1 MTYAEDYLSFLVHF
15 HGTRD
20 YFECHEI
27 LEEYWKET
35 APKERDSHWV
45 GLIQIAVALY
55 HDRRG
60 NKKGAARTL
69 AKALANLHL
78 KKAELLK
85 LGLDPER
92 LFKLLEDTLERM
104 LSQKPYK
111 SINLP
116 ISDQRLI
123 EKCQSMCSQEGSIWG
138 ADSDMTNTSIVDK
151 HLMRDRSDVISER
164 ARQLSLRKTRMEDR
178 P

>member
-1 MTYAEDYLSFLVHF
+1 MHLPEDYLSYLVEF

-60 NKKGAARTL
+60 NKPGASRTL
-69 AKALANLHL
+69 AKAISNLRC
-78 KKAELLK
+78 KKAELQQ
-85 LGLDPER
+85 LGLDS
-92 LFKLLEDTLERM
+92 KALLELLQQTHERM
-104 LSQKPYK
+104 LLNKPYQ

-116 ISDQRLI
+116 INDPELLAH
-123 EKCQSMCSQEGSIWG
+123 CQSLCNQEGYTWCME
-138 ADSDMTNTSIVDK
+138 SDCTNLELVDR
-151 HLMRDRSDVISER
+151 HLTRDRSEVILER
-164 ARQLSLRKTRMEDR
+164 NRQLSLRKLKIEDR
-178 P
+178 S

>member
-1 MTYAEDYLSFLVHF
+1 
-15 HGTRD
+15 
-20 YFECHEI
+20 
-27 LEEYWKET
+27 
-35 APKERDSHWV
+35 
-45 GLIQIAVALY
+45 
-55 HDRRG
+55 
-60 NKKGAARTL
+60 
-69 AKALANLHL
+69 
-78 KKAELLK
+78 
-85 LGLDPER
+85 
-92 LFKLLEDTLERM
+92 LLEDTHERM

-123 EKCQSMCSQEGSIWG
+123 EKCQSMCLQEGSIWG

-164 ARQLSLRKTRMEDR
+164 ARQLSLRKTRMEER